1 MKRKRNQSGRKN
13 LSNMEWT
20 RENIG
25 VWAIAC
31 SVATF
36 NAVIISITF
45 IAVMIYWIYCM
56 FVPEKTY
63 LDKLLDDDYEMSSKE
78 HVEEWLKHNK

>member
-1 MKRKRNQSGRKN
+1 
-13 LSNMEWT
+13 MEWT

-25 VWAIAC
+25 VWAIAL

-36 NAVIISITF
+36 SPAIIGITF
-45 IAVMIYWIYCM
+45 VSVMIYWIYCM

-63 LDKLLDDDYEMSSKE
+63 LDKLLDDDYELSDQE
-78 HVEEWLKHNK
+78 EIEEWLKHNK